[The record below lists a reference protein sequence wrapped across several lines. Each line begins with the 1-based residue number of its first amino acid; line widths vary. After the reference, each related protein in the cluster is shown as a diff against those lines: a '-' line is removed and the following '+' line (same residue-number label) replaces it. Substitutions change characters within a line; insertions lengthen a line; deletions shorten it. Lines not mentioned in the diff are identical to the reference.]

1 MVPWF
6 CISWARYV
14 VLAPGAAHTSSTV
27 VLGLGSAA
35 SAAKQLA
42 LS

>member
-1 MVPWF
+1 MPWF

-14 VLAPGAAHTSSTV
+14 VLAPGAAHMSSMV
-27 VLGLGSAA
+27 VLGLRSAA
-35 SAAKQLA
+35 SAAKQLD